1 MKIQVPNAEAARIR
15 KKPGHGEPGFCR
27 CSGTG
32 VCQGRGKG
40 EPRRSPK
47 RLSDKPVPIAKKE
60 AQRREPTGLLAPG
73 GADAGKAGPRWSQN
87 TDRSTAFPHGP
98 ATWLISQS
106 RFGHASPPRIVS
118 VARRWC
124 ALGCCH
130 GGLIGHARSPRSRRR
145 ALAWSRSSWVSGCST
160 PIASNCLCGGGW
172 YGRGRWF

>member
-1 MKIQVPNAEAARIR
+1 MENRASVDAPAREFAR
-15 KKPGHGEPGFCR
+15 GGAKGNRAGHLNGCPINRF
-27 CSGTG
+27 
-32 VCQGRGKG
+32 
-40 EPRRSPK
+40 
-47 RLSDKPVPIAKKE
+47 PIAKKE

-145 ALAWSRSSWVSGCST
+145 ALAWSRSSRVSGCST